1 MQPAKMLFLDHF
13 ILNANGKLDKRKMM
27 DWMDQHQTADNYVF
41 EGTWLDGQ
49 LQKIWV
55 KVLKKEEKEIPF
67 NKDFFELGGDSLK
80 LMSLTAQINKAF
92 DKQFRFRDLLSA
104 STIQEMRELMNK
116 GNSSDEA
123 IFYRLNTAVPNKL
136 PLLLLPPSNGEGLV
150 YKKLAKLVDQQ
161 LEIWTVDYS
170 KGDGINKV
178 DVQAYAKDL
187 AKIWKQEQG
196 SRKLVIGGYSLGFR
210 VAYHMILKMEHQ
222 VERIIN
228 IDGMLYKNAAEEE
241 QINQA
246 IIATEQL
253 EQESETLQSQ
263 ESIKHN
269 DLSHEKWFANDY
281 FVTPLKVEIQ
291 HFIGIESPV
300 LNYIPEFV
308 SDKNSVI
315 QIQGNHENV
324 LEIDGNLFVFV
335 NSVVKL

>member
-1 MQPAKMLFLDHF
+1 M
-13 ILNANGKLDKRKMM
+13 
-27 DWMDQHQTADNYVF
+27 
-41 EGTWLDGQ
+41 
-49 LQKIWV
+49 
-55 KVLKKEEKEIPF
+55 
-67 NKDFFELGGDSLK
+67 GGDSLK
-80 LMSLTAQINKAF
+80 LMSLTAQINKIF

-150 YKKLAKLVDQQ
+150 YKKLAKLVDEQIE
-161 LEIWTVDYS
+161 LWTVDYR

-178 DVQAYAKDL
+178 DIQVYAKEL
-187 AKIWKQEQG
+187 AMIWKQEHG
-196 SRKLVIGGYSLGFR
+196 SRKLLIGGYSLGFR
-210 VAYHMILKMEHQ
+210 VAYHMTLKMEHQ
-222 VERIIN
+222 VERMIN

-241 QINQA
+241 QINRV

-253 EQESETLQSQ
+253 EPESKTFQSQ
-263 ESIKHN
+263 ESIKHK
-269 DLSHEKWFANDY
+269 DLHLEKWFTNDY
-281 FVTPLKVEIQ
+281 YVNPLKVQIQ
-291 HFIGIESPV
+291 HFIGKESPV

-324 LEIDGNLFVFV
+324 LEIDDNLEIIQSKINFKIT
-335 NSVVKL
+335 NK